1 MQKIKVMKKY
11 KYFNTLD
18 SQEETVG
25 IIRAKDEKQAY
36 IKAAK
41 KKQLPLPDFLLIF
54 RVKEIEK

>member
-1 MQKIKVMKKY
+1 MKKY

-18 SQEETVG
+18 SQEETIG
-25 IIRAKDEKQAY
+25 IVRAKDEKHAY

-41 KKQLPLPDFLLIF
+41 KKQLPLPDFLSIF